1 MAPEQ
6 ADGAPVDHRCDLY
19 GLGCVLYRSC
29 TGQLPY
35 EGHSAMD
42 VFFAQRTET
51 PKHPCAVEPSVP
63 PALGDLIM
71 GLLAKEPAAR
81 PQSAAAVRDALRAM
95 QTGPPPE
102 APHPAAA
109 PTVET
114 AALTREQPALPKSV
128 PAPAP
133 ANPWADVVSGPR
145 EGSAARSASTGRT
158 SLVRRWGGPRL
169 RWLVALLAAS
179 LGLLLFLIV
188 LGLRH

>member
-1 MAPEQ
+1 
-6 ADGAPVDHRCDLY
+6 
-19 GLGCVLYRSC
+19 
-29 TGQLPY
+29 
-35 EGHSAMD
+35 MD

-51 PKHPCAVEPSVP
+51 PKHPCAVDRSIPA
-63 PALGDLIM
+63 ALGDLVM
-71 GLLAKEPAAR
+71 GLLAKDPAAR
-81 PQSAAAVRDALRAM
+81 PQSAAAVRDALRSLLA
-95 QTGPPPE
+95 GPSP
-102 APHPAAA
+102 ATPHPAAS
-109 PTVET
+109 PTLET
-114 AALTREQPALPKSV
+114 VALAREEPALPKPA

-145 EGSAARSASTGRT
+145 EGSAARSAGTGRA